1 MADAMDLSHLVEPNV
16 QDEFVVVN
24 KTSLENILHL
34 VNTIKVN
41 NLTVRI
47 DPEKRT
53 LWIWNHAGPSDGEG
67 GEFSLDEFA
76 QAVEEFYKEK
86 F

>member
-1 MADAMDLSHLVEPNV
+1 MAEGMDLSHLVEPNV

-24 KTSLENILHL
+24 KTSLENVLRMI
-34 VNTIKVN
+34 NTIQVN

-67 GEFSLDEFA
+67 GEFKLDEFA

>member
-67 GEFSLDEFA
+67 GEFKLDEFA

>member
-24 KTSLENILHL
+24 KTSLENVLRMI
-34 VNTIKVN
+34 NTIQVN

-67 GEFSLDEFA
+67 GEFKLDEFA